1 MLHSHDMIE
10 NEEHDSDDMIKEQDI
25 VDKIIT
31 KDHFRMVK
39 KIQIE
44 NIQMLLNDRGYIYY
58 ITN

>member
-44 NIQMLLNDRGYIYY
+44 NIQMLLNDWGYIYY

>member
-1 MLHSHDMIE
+1 MIE